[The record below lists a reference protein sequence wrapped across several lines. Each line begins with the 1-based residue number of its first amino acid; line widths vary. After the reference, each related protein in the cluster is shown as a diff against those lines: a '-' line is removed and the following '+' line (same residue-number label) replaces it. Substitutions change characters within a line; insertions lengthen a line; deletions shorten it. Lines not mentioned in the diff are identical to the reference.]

1 MTLTNDWRCS
11 GRVGADGFTLG
22 FQGVANCI
30 EVPTNPQDL
39 ANAITPALET
49 SNRNPADLDGENTY
63 KILLAEDSEFRMPF
77 DLAGLPWRTSQLEEG
92 ADTERRIGITDIV
105 NQKVAL
111 KFLESA
117 GHRVSVV
124 ENGALAV
131 EAIKKHDYD
140 VVLMDVSMPFM
151 GGIEATSIIRKY
163 EDSNSLERVPIIAL
177 TAHAM
182 TGDREKW

>member
-1 MTLTNDWRCS
+1 MVEASL
-11 GRVGADGFTLG
+11 
-22 FQGVANCI
+22 
-30 EVPTNPQDL
+30 
-39 ANAITPALET
+39 
-49 SNRNPADLDGENTY
+49 NRA
-63 KILLAEDSEFRMPF
+63 DSER
-77 DLAGLPWRTSQLEEG
+77 RTG
-92 ADTERRIGITDIV
+92 MTDIV